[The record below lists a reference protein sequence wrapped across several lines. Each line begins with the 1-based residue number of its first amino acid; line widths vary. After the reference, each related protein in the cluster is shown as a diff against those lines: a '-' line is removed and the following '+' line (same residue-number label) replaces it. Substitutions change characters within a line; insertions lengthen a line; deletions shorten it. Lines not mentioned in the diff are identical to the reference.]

1 MATPARAR
9 PVWARFL
16 AGPLIGTAYFWVVY
30 LAAEAACAD
39 GLHLLGTSALRAV
52 IVASTAAA
60 VAAAVASA
68 RAANRLRRDGAKT
81 GEDDGARTGDDDG
94 SEADRDNRRFMGAT
108 GLVLL
113 GLFAFFVALL
123 AAPVV
128 GSTLC

>member
-39 GLHLLGTSALRAV
+39 GLHLLGTSGLRA
-52 IVASTAAA
+52 IILASTAAA
-60 VAAAVASA
+60 VGAAVASA
-68 RAANRLRRDGAKT
+68 RAANRLRR
-81 GEDDGARTGDDDG
+81 DGARTGDDDG